1 VQDNVVKRRILGI
14 RERKEE
20 RRLHNEQMNNF
31 CSSSS
36 VTEKSGIVTGWITEE
51 LRLDSRKE

>member
-1 VQDNVVKRRILGI
+1 MVKRRILGI
-14 RERKEE
+14 RERKEG
-20 RRLHNEQMNNF
+20 RRLHNEQPENF

-51 LRLDSRKE
+51 FKLDFRKE